1 MWPIYSIA
9 LLIAMLILRCA
20 TSYYAVIM
28 GPTLLYL
35 AHLVHQ
41 EVQDIT
47 FTYVALGG
55 GSMLGALVA
64 SYVNRNLKQKLN
76 GLFLQAALTLIL
88 SGTVVAVPWIN
99 QIWQLAL
106 IFLVIGIN
114 IGYVMV
120 DGQCLV
126 LRTWD
131 PKNARVLMYLLYVMG
146 SLGRFLAPAVAGP
159 FLAMSHENKAETKC
173 SHVNKVASTNVNGTV
188 GTDTGKQFDPAGW
201 SYIIFGIVLFVV
213 GILHIVLGCMKADEK
228 TYEVLSLPDDVV
240 EDKQMEEPLCDV
252 IWILIPLFLY
262 CYCSTGS
269 SLLYQDMIYAVAKC
283 SFLHFS
289 TSEAAWVTA
298 VYSIGLAIGRFSG
311 ILFARHVKPIYV
323 VFTIV
328 SGALITMI
336 VMISVAKTWIVI
348 TWIVSF
354 FYGFFVGPLVPA
366 AVNWI
371 SEVINVSGTYSFI
384 FVLGG
389 AAGTMSLVPSAGAL
403 FHLSPFYPVYL
414 MCGVSAFNVIC
425 FCLIGIAAKMR
436 KPKKSES
443 EHKLI
448 SKEISQDTSDTIQ
461 DHPQQEPNGHV
472 HGE

>member
-1 MWPIYSIA
+1 MWPIYTIV
-9 LLIAMLILRCA
+9 LLIAMLVLRCA
-20 TSYYAVIM
+20 TTYYRVIL

-47 FTYVALGG
+47 FTYPALGG
-55 GSMLGALVA
+55 GTMLGSLVA

-76 GLFLQAALTLIL
+76 GLYLQAALTLIL
-88 SGTVVAVPWIN
+88 SGTVVVVPWIN

-114 IGYVMV
+114 IGYVIV
-120 DGQCLV
+120 DSQCLV

-131 PKNARVLMYLLYVMG
+131 PKTARVLMYLLYVMG
-146 SLGRFLAPAVAGP
+146 SLGRFLAPVVAGP
-159 FLAMSHENKAETKC
+159 LLAMSHENKAETKC

-188 GTDTGKQFDPAGW
+188 GTDTGQFDPAGW

-228 TYEVLSLPDDVV
+228 SYEVLSSPDDVV
-240 EDKQMEEPLCDV
+240 EDKQSEEPLRYV
-252 IWILIPLFLY
+252 IGILIPLFFY
-262 CYCSTGS
+262 CFCSTGS
-269 SLLYQDMIYAVAKC
+269 SLLYQDMIYVVAKC
-283 SFLHFS
+283 SFLEFS

-323 VFTIV
+323 VFTLV
-328 SGALITMI
+328 SGALITMVI
-336 VMISVAKTWIVI
+336 MISVARTWPTI

-354 FYGFFVGPLVPA
+354 FYGLFSGPLVPA
-366 AVNWI
+366 AINWI
-371 SEVINVSGTYSFI
+371 SEVINVSGTYAFI
-384 FVLGG
+384 FALGG

-403 FHLSPFYPVYL
+403 FHLSPFYPIYL

-425 FCLIGIAAKMR
+425 VCLILIAAKMR
-436 KPKKSES
+436 KLKNSEP
-443 EHKLI
+443 EHELI
-448 SKEISQDTSDTIQ
+448 SKETPQDTHNTIQ
-461 DHPQQEPNGHV
+461 DHPHQEPNGHV
-472 HGE
+472 NNGE

>member
-9 LLIAMLILRCA
+9 LLIAMLILRCV
-20 TSYYAVIM
+20 TTYYAVIM

-35 AHLVHQ
+35 AHLVNRQ
-41 EVQDIT
+41 VQDIT
-47 FTYVALGG
+47 FTEPALSSGA
-55 GSMLGALVA
+55 MLGSLMA

-76 GLFLQAALTLIL
+76 GLLLQAALTLIM

-114 IGYVMV
+114 IGYVIA

-131 PKNARVLMYLLYVMG
+131 PKIARVLMYLLYFMG
-146 SLGRFLAPAVAGP
+146 SLGRFLAPVVAGP

-188 GTDTGKQFDPAGW
+188 GTDTGQFDPAGW

-228 TYEVLSLPDDVV
+228 SYEVLSSSDDVV
-240 EDKQMEEPLCDV
+240 EDKQTEEPLRDV
-252 IWILIPLFLY
+252 IWILIPLFFY
-262 CYCSTGS
+262 CFCSTGS

-283 SFLHFS
+283 SFLDFS

-298 VYSIGLAIGRFSG
+298 VFSIGMAIGSFSG
-311 ILFARHVKPIYV
+311 ILCARHMKPIYV

-328 SGALITMI
+328 SGALITII
-336 VMISVAKTWIVI
+336 VMVTVARSWKVI

-354 FYGFFVGPLVPA
+354 FYGFFIGPLIPA
-366 AVNWI
+366 VINWI
-371 SEVINVSGTYSFI
+371 SEVINVSGTYAFI
-384 FVLGG
+384 FSF
-389 AAGTMSLVPSAGAL
+389 AGSVGVVTLIPSAGAL
-403 FHLSPFYPVYL
+403 FQLSPFYPVYL

-425 FCLIGIAAKMR
+425 FCLIRIAAKMK
-436 KPKKSES
+436 KPKNSEP
-443 EHKLI
+443 EHELI
-448 SKEISQDTSDTIQ
+448 SKEIPQDTYDTIQ

>member
-1 MWPIYSIA
+1 MWPIYSTV
-9 LLIAMLILRCA
+9 LLIAMLFLRGATTYYRVIL
-20 TSYYAVIM
+20 

-47 FTYVALGG
+47 FTYPALGG
-55 GSMLGALVA
+55 GTMLGSILA

-106 IFLVIGIN
+106 IFVVIGIN
-114 IGYVMV
+114 IGYVIV

-131 PKNARVLMYLLYVMG
+131 PKTARVLMYLLYVMG
-146 SLGRFLAPAVAGP
+146 SLGRFLAPAVADP
-159 FLAMSHENKAETKC
+159 FLAMSHEDKAVSKC
-173 SHVNKVASTNVNGTV
+173 SQDENFGNKTV
-188 GTDTGKQFDPAGW
+188 YRSEEIATSKFDPAGW

-213 GILHIVLGCMKADEK
+213 GILHIVLGCIKADEK
-228 TYEVLSLPDDVV
+228 TYEVLSSSDDVV
-240 EDKQMEEPLCDV
+240 KDKQTEEPLRDV
-252 IWILIPLFLY
+252 IWILIPLFSY
-262 CYCSTGS
+262 CFCSTAS

-283 SFLHFS
+283 SFLDFS
-289 TSEAAWVTA
+289 TSDAAWVTA

-311 ILFARHVKPIYV
+311 ILFARHVKPNYV

-328 SGALITMI
+328 SGALIMM
-336 VMISVAKTWIVI
+336 VFMISVARTWPTI

-354 FYGFFVGPLVPA
+354 FYGFFNGPLIPA
-366 AVNWI
+366 AINWI
-371 SEVINVSGTYSFI
+371 SEVINVSGTYAFI
-384 FVLGG
+384 FALGG

-403 FHLSPFYPVYL
+403 FHLSPFYPIYL

-425 FCLIGIAAKMR
+425 ICLIWIAAKM
-436 KPKKSES
+436 KKIKKSES
-443 EHKLI
+443 EHELI
-448 SKEISQDTSDTIQ
+448 SKETPQDTYDTIQ
-461 DHPQQEPNGHV
+461 NHPLQKPNGHV
-472 HGE
+472 NGE

>member
-1 MWPIYSIA
+1 MWPIYSMV
-9 LLIAMLILRCA
+9 LLIAMLLLWGA
-20 TSYYAVIM
+20 TSYYRVIL

-35 AHLVHQ
+35 ARLVHQ

-47 FTYVALGG
+47 FTYPAVGG
-55 GSMLGALVA
+55 GTMLGSLVA
-64 SYVNRNLKQKLN
+64 SYVNRNLKQKIN

-106 IFLVIGIN
+106 IFVVIGIN
-114 IGYVMV
+114 IGYVIV
-120 DGQCLV
+120 DCQCLV

-131 PKNARVLMYLLYVMG
+131 PKTARVLMYLLYFMG
-146 SLGRFLAPAVAGP
+146 SLGRFLAPAVADP
-159 FLAMSHENKAETKC
+159 FLAMSHENKAVSKC
-173 SHVNKVASTNVNGTV
+173 SHDVNFGNKTV
-188 GTDTGKQFDPAGW
+188 YRNEEIATSKFDPAGW

-228 TYEVLSLPDDVV
+228 TYEVLSSPDDVV
-240 EDKQMEEPLCDV
+240 EDKQTEEPLRDV

-262 CYCSTGS
+262 CFCSIGS

-283 SFLHFS
+283 SFLDFS
-289 TSEAAWVTA
+289 TSNAAWVTS

-323 VFTIV
+323 VFTLV

-336 VMISVAKTWIVI
+336 VMISVVKTWKVI

-354 FYGFFVGPLVPA
+354 FYGFFIGPLIPA
-366 AVNWI
+366 AINWI

-384 FVLGG
+384 FTFAGG
-389 AAGTMSLVPSAGAL
+389 IGSMSLIPSAGAL
-403 FHLSPFYPVYL
+403 FQLSPFYPIYL
-414 MCGVSAFNVIC
+414 MCGVSAFNLIC

-443 EHKLI
+443 EHELI
-448 SKEISQDTSDTIQ
+448 SKETPQETYDTVQDY
-461 DHPQQEPNGHV
+461 PQQEPV
-472 HGE
+472 K

>member
-188 GTDTGKQFDPAGW
+188 GTDTGKFDPAGW